1 MHLRDVTVM
10 TPELEAQLK
19 SMVSFPSPPGVAAHI
34 IELAQDPDV
43 EMGRVAKA
51 IGMDPALATKVLR
64 IANSPI
70 YAQRRRSENLRQA
83 LVVLGLNA
91 TLTLALSFSLVKQL
105 KGGKPNGL
113 DYPHYWRRALLG
125 ATAARVL
132 GEAAG
137 HSLGEELFLAGLL
150 QDVGMIALD
159 RSVPELYRD
168 TAAVQPD
175 HREIAAHERRR
186 IGLDHAAVGA
196 WLMRQWNLP
205 ERLSKAIEQ
214 SHKVDL
220 RRAVGPDDIFL
231 RSVGLSGQIADEFLQ
246 PGRQEGKG
254 MNELAQQVARVFGMD
269 QARLGDVI
277 TRISELIPEMESIF
291 DTDMMVDT
299 DGIVEQAREILM
311 IRNLHTLREV
321 NTLRVAADSL
331 SARAMELEAESRRD
345 PLTGVF
351 NRSFLEQYLAREF
364 ENSVRQ
370 GWYLSIAFCDLDH
383 FKRVND
389 THGHQAGDR
398 ILQATARILRG
409 NTRESDVVA
418 RYGGEEFVVVLPA
431 TDSGI
436 CQTVCERI
444 VAAFQHARHDIGPG
458 SIGVTISVGFAT
470 QSPATPYDDCDALI
484 RAADQA
490 LYTAKLQGRN
500 RSVRHDLNE
509 PAPLVRFL

>member
-1 MHLRDVTVM
+1 M
-10 TPELEAQLK
+10 TPELESQLR
-19 SMVSFPSPPGVAAHI
+19 SMISFPSLPGVAAHI

-43 EMGRVAKA
+43 EMGKVARA
-51 IGMDPALATKVLR
+51 VGMDPALATKVLR

-91 TLTLALSFSLVKQL
+91 TLTLALSFSLVKTL

-113 DYPHYWRRALLG
+113 DYPLYWRRALLG

-159 RSVPELYRD
+159 RSLPKLYRD
-168 TAAVQPD
+168 MADVQPD
-175 HREIAAHERRR
+175 HKELAAHERRQV
-186 IGLDHAAVGA
+186 GLDHPGVGG

-205 ERLSKAIEQ
+205 ERLWKAIEA

-220 RRAVGPDDIFL
+220 RRALDPEEIFV
-231 RSVGLSGQIADEFLQ
+231 RSVALSGPIADLFLQ
-246 PGRQEGKG
+246 SGRQDGKA
-254 MNELAQQVARVFGMD
+254 MSDLAQQVARVFGMD
-269 QARLGDVI
+269 KGKFGDVI
-277 TRISELIPEMESIF
+277 ARVSSLIPETEAVF
-291 DTDMMVDT
+291 DTDFMVDP
-299 DGIVEQAREILM
+299 DSIVDQAREILM
-311 IRNLHTLREV
+311 IRNLNTLREV
-321 NTLRVAADSL
+321 NSLRVTADSL
-331 SARAMELEAESRRD
+331 SARAMELEAETRRD
-345 PLTGVF
+345 PLTGAF

-364 ENSVRQ
+364 DNSARQ
-370 GWYLSIAFCDLDH
+370 GWALTVAFCDLDH
-383 FKRVND
+383 FKKVND
-389 THGHQAGDR
+389 THGHQAGDK

-418 RYGGEEFVVVLPA
+418 RYGGEEFVLVLPA
-431 TDSGI
+431 TDAATGRSV
-436 CQTVCERI
+436 CQRI
-444 VAAFQHARHDIGPG
+444 IAAFQNARHDIGTG
-458 SIGVTISVGFAT
+458 SIGVTISIGFAT
-470 QSPATPYDDCDALI
+470 QSPATPYESCEVLI

-500 RSVRHDLNE
+500 RSVHHDLNE